1 MPAGEEC
8 AVDNNNS
15 SRRQFLR
22 AAGGALGAAWLGTH
36 WPELA
41 AAAEHAH
48 AAAAG
53 STDHGFRV
61 LTPGQARDVEAIAAQ
76 IVPSGDTPGAREAG
90 VVYFIDQV
98 QAGVYATAAPE
109 FLAGLAA
116 FQGDFAKS
124 GAGSGQF
131 ADLDGSAQLSYLKG
145 IETTPFFGTMRFL
158 TVLGLLALPSY
169 GGNVGK
175 AGWKLVGFVDQHAW
189 EPPFGHYD
197 RGYPG
202 FEPYAK
208 ERRS

>member
-1 MPAGEEC
+1 M
-8 AVDNNNS
+8 DKNNT

-22 AAGGALGAAWLGTH
+22 AAGGTLGAAWLAAH

-41 AAAEHAH
+41 GAAQHAH

-53 STDHGFRV
+53 RTDHRFR
-61 LTPGQARDVEAIAAQ
+61 LLSAEQARDVEAIAAQ
-76 IVPSGDTPGAREAG
+76 IVPSGDTPGPREAG

-98 QAGVYATAAPE
+98 QTGVYASAAPA
-109 FLAGLAA
+109 FLANLAA
-116 FQGDFAKS
+116 FQSDFANS
-124 GAGSGQF
+124 GAGPGQF
-131 ADLDGSAQLSYLKG
+131 ADLSGSEQLSYLKG

-158 TVLGLLALPSY
+158 TVLGLLSLPSY
-169 GGNVGK
+169 GGNEGK
-175 AGWKLVGFVDQHAW
+175 AGWKLVGFVDQHIW

-208 ERRS
+208 ERRG

>member
-1 MPAGEEC
+1 M
-8 AVDNNNS
+8 DQNNT

-22 AAGGALGAAWLGTH
+22 AAGGTLGAAWLGTH

-53 STDHGFRV
+53 STDHRFRV
-61 LTPGQARDVEAIAAQ
+61 LTPAQARDVEAIAAQ

-98 QAGVYATAAPE
+98 QAGVYASAAPE

-116 FQGDFAKS
+116 FQHDFANS
-124 GAGSGQF
+124 GVGPGQF
-131 ADLDGSAQLSYLKG
+131 ADLGGSGQLSYLKG
-145 IETTPFFGTMRFL
+145 VETTPFFGKMRFL
-158 TVLGLLALPSY
+158 TVLGLLSLAKY
-169 GGNVGK
+169 GGNEGNT
-175 AGWKLVGFVDQHAW
+175 GWKLVGFVDQHAW

-208 ERRS
+208 ERG